1 MTEVEELIETE
12 EHLQAEAGGE
22 GVGGEPPSNDVAAS
36 AGDPFEDAARAHGWA
51 PKSEWR
57 GKPEDWRDPRDFIN
71 HGMKRSRESAD
82 ELKQLRQSVGSIGKT
97 AEALMRRQVEEARRE
112 AEMKFAGAVEAQ
124 DHEAA
129 RAASEELRRIEQSTA
144 APAVPQDAVSDF
156 MSRNGAWF
164 GSNRAATALAR
175 QMTAELAAQG
185 VDPADQLRQA
195 EEAVKAE
202 FPQLFQQRQPAKP
215 APAVN
220 APATR
225 AASPSQ
231 RAKGFND
238 LPKDAQKA
246 GHDFVRR
253 GMVKNLEDYARVY
266 LEENA

>member
-1 MTEVEELIETE
+1 MTEEVLQNAEDQ
-12 EHLQAEAGGE
+12 EHIIQDQGE
-22 GVGGEPPSNDVAAS
+22 GDPSTPPVAETAQ
-36 AGDPFEDAARAHGWA
+36 ADPFEGAAREHGWT
-51 PKSEWR
+51 PKEEWR
-57 GKPEDWRDPRDFIN
+57 GKPEDWRDPREFIN
-71 HGMKRSRESAD
+71 YGMKRSRESAD
-82 ELKQLRQSVGSIGKT
+82 ELKQLRQSVGTIGKT
-97 AEALMRRQVEEARRE
+97 AEALMKRQVEEARRE
-112 AEMKFAGAVEAQ
+112 AEMNFAGAVERQ
-124 DHEAA
+124 DHEGA
-129 RAASEELRRIEQSTA
+129 RAASEELRRLDQSNA
-144 APAVPQDAVSDF
+144 APAVPQDAVNDF
-156 MSRNGAWF
+156 MTRNGSWF
-164 GSNRAATALAR
+164 GPNRAATALAR

-195 EEAVKAE
+195 EDAVKAE
-202 FPQLFQQRQPAKP
+202 FPQLFQQRQAAKP

-231 RAKGFND
+231 RPKGFND

>member
-1 MTEVEELIETE
+1 MTEEVLQNADDQ
-12 EHLQAEAGGE
+12 EHVTQDQGE
-22 GVGGEPPSNDVAAS
+22 GGSAAAPADAAAPP
-36 AGDPFEDAARAHGWA
+36 DPFEDAARAHGWT
-51 PKSEWR
+51 PKEEWR
-57 GKPEDWRDPRDFIN
+57 GKPEDWRDPREFIN
-71 HGMKRSRESAD
+71 YGMKRSRESAD
-82 ELKQLRQSVGSIGKT
+82 ELKQLRQSVGTIGKT

-129 RAASEELRRIEQSTA
+129 RAASEELRRLEQ
-144 APAVPQDAVSDF
+144 PAQPTVPQDAVSDF

-202 FPQLFQQRQPAKP
+202 FPQLFQQRQPGKP